1 MSVHVLTKVEE
12 QTCVYRLALMS
23 WGSVT
28 GSMIDGSDRPQRS
41 EPELLHHCQF
51 PPLYVC
57 VFVCVCWFRPPAATG

>member
-12 QTCVYRLALMS
+12 QTCVYRLALLS

-41 EPELLHHCQF
+41 EPEMQRHCQF
-51 PPLYVC
+51 PPLC
-57 VFVCVCWFRPPAATG
+57 VCVCVLVPTPRCHRIGW